1 MNYNTQMYEFH
12 KNQLLYYQQFLG
24 MQPLSMV
31 ETQMNTYELI
41 KALREQSASATN
53 YRKE

>member
-24 MQPLSMV
+24 LQSLSVV

-41 KALREQSASATN
+41 KALREQSNTSNN